1 MRKHILS
8 FFKSKFFLI
17 ACFFTT
23 LTGFIT
29 SITIYYYSEKQKEV
43 LIDNLLDG
51 YYPFIPIHRDG
62 HDELYSINPQPIHL
76 FALLYANIHAQKPE
90 DYNGNWLAGKY
101 TSKYYND
108 NWKNVVIKNP
118 ALIYKAWQLYG
129 DESIL
134 NFNSKLGY
142 YSTVENEFST
152 KFHIFKFNRS
162 EFWSAQKSL
171 IRQYKLLISELLK
184 LDDKK
189 LNFYIS
195 SAKMDDESSSYD
207 FNNWLKEKGLLP
219 NNILFPYYF
228 GPPRADNC
236 YLYPGDLL
244 LLTNR
249 IRQSSP
255 EWTPRR
261 FLTEANKLASIILL
275 SIENNID

>member
-17 ACFFTT
+17 AYFFTI

-195 SAKMDDESSSYD
+195 SAKMNDESSSFD